1 MKRLN
6 DVVTA
11 CPPSGIRRFFDIAAE
26 MDDVISLGVGEPDF
40 VTPWRIRE
48 AGIYALEHGY
58 TTYTSNAGLPRLRRL
73 ICADLASRYG
83 AHYSWDTDCLI
94 TTGVSEG
101 LDLCL
106 RVLLNPGDEV
116 IVPEPCY
123 VAYEP
128 CVRFA
133 GGVPVAVPTRWE
145 DDFAVDAAR
154 VAEAVTPVS
163 YTHLTL
169 PTNREV

>member
-1 MKRLN
+1 MKALN
-6 DVVTA
+6 SVISA
-11 CPPSGIRRFFDIAAE
+11 CPPSGIRRFFDIASE

-58 TTYTSNAGLPRLRRL
+58 TTYTGNAGLPKLRRL
-73 ICADLASRYG
+73 VCADLAARYG
-83 AHYSWDTDCLI
+83 AHYAWDGECLI

-101 LDLCL
+101 LDLAL

-123 VAYEP
+123 VAYQP
-128 CVRFA
+128 CVA
-133 GGVPVAVPTRWE
+133 
-145 DDFAVDAAR
+145 FAVGGGRDLAAAAR
-154 VAEAVTPVS
+154 LCFASQPEGVLRSAVGRLCAAWRESTVAAT
-163 YTHLTL
+163 
-169 PTNREV
+169 